1 VPKEPTNIRRSMF
14 RNGFRGYDANQVDD
28 FLDTVL
34 DEFRRTRNETQRM
47 REEADRLRERLQQFE
62 DLEGSIRAALLLAEQ
77 AANDLRRSANREA
90 EFTRQSARREAEDV
104 RQSARRE
111 AELTLK
117 DAQARS
123 HQILADSEPL
133 IKRVQDSYEALQ
145 DAERSFANDFRHL
158 LKTYTEMMESMEVS
172 SAREIEAAPREAAAQ
187 EESSDDATDEAN
199 FYDGQTVSG
208 HGIVESAEEAD
219 PADEAVVGDPGAT
232 RRIEAE
238 PAGAFQA
245 TGVPRS
251 MASPGPEADPQ
262 EQEHRSGRVVPNL
275 AEGIEL
281 VGEYKGSGS
290 SEAQYL
296 VRRADGQFVHLSRL
310 LYLVA
315 EAVDGRRDLGQIAE
329 RVSQEFGRGVTADNV
344 RFLAQERL
352 APLGVVATATEG
364 FEPPR
369 YKDAVLGLNYRLGVV
384 PARVVRA
391 IAAPFL
397 PLFWPPVVAAVLCGL
412 VALDVWIVFVHGAG
426 EGLLDIIYQPSLL
439 YLFLGLELVAL
450 VWHEC
455 GHATACRYGGARPGR
470 VGVGLY
476 IIWFVLFCDVTD
488 SYRLDKVGRLRTDC
502 GGLYF
507 DAIFTL
513 AIGGAYFL
521 TGFEP
526 LLALALLNQ
535 LAALDELS
543 PFVRFDGYYIV
554 SDLTGVP
561 NLYQYIP
568 PVIKGL
574 IPGREAG
581 ESVKALKPWVR
592 ATITV
597 WVLATVP
604 VLLGGLVM
612 LFYLGPWALAAA
624 WDSFLIQYGEVL
636 GALEGGSIIAGAKGA
651 INILALLGPVVGG
664 ILIAAVV
671 SRRLIVG
678 AWRLSREGA
687 RRLSPTWAPGTG
699 GAGGPTAEHRGEG
712 ATPTQRWSAPRSR
725 YAVYVAGALVAA
737 VGLGIGAFFVIGG
750 QPEENRAGGGP
761 TGSETPE
768 DAVTEPDDDAGSTNP
783 EEPAKGVPFVHVA
796 TDENSRGNYTYVGGS
811 AIDDDPNAVVLVVA
825 VSAGREGAD
834 SATYGH
840 NVGVYYDPGAQ
851 KWAIFNQ
858 DRSAVPAGTTFRVLV
873 PPTSERLLHRAELA
887 DTVGN
892 ATYLDDPLTNGRP
905 GAVLSVTQNWN
916 PGGGAGVFN
925 DHPVGVFYDEDV
937 DKWAIYNRDG
947 APMPAGA
954 AFNVAVSGSDEGA
967 S

>member
-1 VPKEPTNIRRSMF
+1 MF
-14 RNGFRGYDANQVDD
+14 RNGFRGYDADQVDD

-34 DEFRRTRNETQRM
+34 DEFRRTRTETQRM

-62 DLEGSIRAALLLAEQ
+62 DLEGSIRAALLLAGQ

-90 EFTRQSARREAEDV
+90 EFTRRSANREAEDV
-104 RQSARRE
+104 RQSARWE
-111 AELTLK
+111 AELTIK
-117 DAQARS
+117 DAQSRS
-123 HQILADSEPL
+123 HQMLADSASRIE
-133 IKRVQDSYEALQ
+133 RVQDSYEALQ
-145 DAERSFANDFRHL
+145 DAKRSFANDFRHL
-158 LKTYTEMMESMEVS
+158 LKTYVETMENMEVS

-187 EESSDDATDEAN
+187 EEPSGDATDEATY
-199 FYDGQTVSG
+199 YDGRAVSG
-208 HGIVESAEEAD
+208 YGIVKPAEKAA
-219 PADEAVVGDPGAT
+219 PAEEAVVGDPGAT

-238 PAGAFQA
+238 PAGASQA
-245 TGVPRS
+245 TGAPRPI
-251 MASPGPEADPQ
+251 ASPHPEADPQ
-262 EQEHRSGRVVPNL
+262 EQEHRSGRVVPTL

-329 RVSQEFGRGVTADNV
+329 RVSQEFGRGVSADNV
-344 RFLAQERL
+344 QFLAQKRL

-384 PARVVRA
+384 PAGVVRA

-397 PLFWPPVVAAVLCGL
+397 PLFWPPVVIAVLCGL

-426 EGLLDIIYQPSLL
+426 QGLLDIIYQPSLVF
-439 YLFLGLELVAL
+439 LFFGIELLAM
-450 VWHEC
+450 VWHEV
-455 GHATACRYGGARPGR
+455 GHATACRYGGAKPGR

-476 IIWFVLFCDVTD
+476 IVWFVLFCDVTD

-513 AIGGAYFL
+513 AIVGAYFL

-535 LAALDELS
+535 LGALDELS

-568 PVIKGL
+568 PVIRSL
-574 IPGREAG
+574 IPGREAD
-581 ESVKALKPWVR
+581 ERVKALKPWVR
-592 ATITV
+592 AVITV

-604 VLLGGLVM
+604 VLLFGLVM

-636 GALEGGSIIAGAKGA
+636 GALEGGSITAGVVGV

-664 ILIAAVV
+664 ILIAAYV
-671 SRRLIVG
+671 SRRLIVA
-678 AWRLSREGA
+678 AWRWFLPSQAPTSA
-687 RRLSPTWAPGTG
+687 RDG
-699 GAGGPTAEHRGEG
+699 GLPLAAGGSTAEHRGEG
-712 ATPTQRWSAPRSR
+712 ATTWQGWSAPRSR

-737 VGLGIGAFFVIGG
+737 VGLGIGAFFVTGG
-750 QPEENRAGGGP
+750 QPEQNRAGGGP
-761 TGSETPE
+761 TGYETPE
-768 DAVTEPDDDAGSTNP
+768 DTVTKPDDNAGSTNL
-783 EEPAKGVPFVHVA
+783 EEPAEGIPFVHRA

-811 AIDDDPNAVVLVVA
+811 AIDGDPNAVVMVF
-825 VSAGREGAD
+825 AGREGAG

-840 NVGVYYDPGAQ
+840 NIGAYYDPGAQ
-851 KWAIFNQ
+851 RWAIFNQ
-858 DRSAVPAGTTFRVLV
+858 DRSAVPAGAAFQVVL
-873 PPTSERLLHRAELA
+873 PPASDSFVHRAELVN
-887 DTVGN
+887 TVGN
-892 ATYLDDPLTNGRP
+892 ATYLNDPLTDGRENAP
-905 GAVLSVTQNWN
+905 VSVTQNWN
-916 PGGGAGVFN
+916 PGGGAGVYN

-937 DKWAIYNRDG
+937 DKWAVYNRDG
-947 APMPAGA
+947 APMPEGA
-954 AFNVAVSGSDEGA
+954 AFNVAVSGSDESA